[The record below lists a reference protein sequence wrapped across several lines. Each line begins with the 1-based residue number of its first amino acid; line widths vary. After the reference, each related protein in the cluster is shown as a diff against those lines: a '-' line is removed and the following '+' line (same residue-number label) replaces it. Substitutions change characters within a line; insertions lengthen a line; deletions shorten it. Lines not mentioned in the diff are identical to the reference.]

1 MLQVSKSRQTIKSKN
16 IPSSQNLLKS
26 YHLTCNVSH
35 HHHNL
40 SFNLS
45 IRSLTKRSKCWYKDY
60 INLWYVDFKPEI
72 KIQKYAYETHWST
85 RDKPYN
91 IHKKHGGITC
101 QSRLTVFNPML
112 RLKSYHLN
120 YKVSH
125 HRHDLSSNL
134 SIRLLTTRSKRCTQI
149 IYTIYIW
156 ILNLRWKLQNIPMK
170 HTGPTGKT
178 LYYPWKTCGYHLSKQ
193 AHSRPVFWSSSH
205 CHAFHFMLPLI
216 NVHKLSV

>member
-91 IHKKHGGITC
+91 THKKHGGITC

-134 SIRLLTTRSKRCTQI
+134 SIRLLTTWSKRW
-149 IYTIYIW
+149 YTDYIHHLYMDFKPQMKVTKYAYETYRSHRKNL
-156 ILNLRWKLQNIPMK
+156 ILSMK
-170 HTGPTGKT
+170 DM
-178 LYYPWKTCGYHLSKQ
+178 W
-193 AHSRPVFWSSSH
+193 VSSVKAGS
-205 CHAFHFMLPLI
+205 
-216 NVHKLSV
+216 